1 MSEDVSLWPQV
12 GDPVKLSENNQLT
25 LSKASGAKAGEF
37 YVLKA
42 EKDKTG
48 QATGRY
54 MLIRVD
60 WKPADAEK
68 PEE

>member
-1 MSEDVSLWPQV
+1 MSEETLSWPQV

-25 LSKASGAKAGEF
+25 LSKNSGAKPGEF
-37 YVLKA
+37 FVLKA

-60 WKPADAEK
+60 WKPAEAE
-68 PEE
+68 EERV